1 MSNTG
6 QSNKDE
12 REVRRLDAQ
21 LLSDLWIFRA
31 VARAG
36 SMAAAATQLSVTAGA
51 VSQRVLRLEARLKT
65 KLFQRD
71 KGKIALTEAGSFV
84 LEAMNGASLALNN
97 ALAKLDG
104 PQNTSLVVSC
114 VPSLAMEWLMPNLQE
129 FYRECPDIELQV
141 RSETTPPSA
150 AWMTNERVDVLIS
163 YAHVRP
169 SDLAELAALQELT
182 LPVCSRAYR
191 SRLRALPPEERMVVA
206 MHDDDPWREGEPPR
220 AEWQEWLANAGTER
234 GFSINGDQHFN
245 QAYLAYQ
252 AAMYGQGVAIGRS
265 VSVNGLL
272 KSGKLV
278 PMVDLPLVASAHY
291 RIFART
297 EQSPDSACARFA
309 AWLARGLARTQKE
322 TITLVGAGS

>member
-1 MSNTG
+1 MSNPG

-12 REVRRLDAQ
+12 REGRRLDAQ

-51 VSQRVLRLEARLKT
+51 VSQRVLRLEARLQT

-71 KGKIALTEAGSFV
+71 KGRIALTEAGSSV
-84 LEAMNGASLALNN
+84 LEAMNGAALALNG
-97 ALAKLDG
+97 ALTKLEG
-104 PQNTSLVVSC
+104 PQNAGLVVSC
-114 VPSLAMEWLMPNLQE
+114 APSLAMEWLMPNLQE
-129 FYRECPDIELQV
+129 FYRECPGIELQV
-141 RSETTPPSA
+141 RSETIQPSA
-150 AWMTNERVDVLIS
+150 AWMAGERIDVLIS
-163 YAHVRP
+163 YMHVRP
-169 SDLAELAALQELT
+169 NDLVELASLQELT

-191 SRLRALPPEERMVVA
+191 GRLQALPPEQRTVVA
-206 MHDDDPWREGEPPR
+206 MHDDDPWREGEAPR
-220 AEWQEWLANAGTER
+220 AEWQEWLAGAGADP
-234 GFSINGDQHFN
+234 GFKLSGDQHFN

-252 AAMYGQGVAIGRS
+252 AAMYGQGVAMGRA

-278 PMVDLPLVASAHY
+278 PLVDRSPVSSAHY

-297 EQSPDSACARFA
+297 EQAPDSACARFA
-309 AWLARGLARTQKE
+309 AWLAGGLARTQKE
-322 TITLVGAGS
+322 TLTLVTPGP